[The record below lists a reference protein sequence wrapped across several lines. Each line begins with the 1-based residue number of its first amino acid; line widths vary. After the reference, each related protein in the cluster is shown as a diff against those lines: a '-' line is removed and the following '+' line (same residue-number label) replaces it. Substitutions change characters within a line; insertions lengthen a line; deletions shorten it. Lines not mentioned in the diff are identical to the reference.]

1 MRMDDFEASLD
12 MALDPGIRSYVLAL
26 REGGVETFESCQG
39 GEGHAFPVPT
49 VRFDGPVSAGFRAY
63 AVACERGLPVSELR
77 LVYPVNENKL
87 LTGPW
92 WQMTFITM
100 GLCDH

>member
-1 MRMDDFEASLD
+1 MTNTDDFEAGLD

-39 GEGHAFPVPT
+39 GEGHALPEPT
-49 VRFDGPVSAGFRAY
+49 VRFFGPLAAGFKAY
-63 AVACERGLPVSELR
+63 GVAVERGLPVSELR
-77 LVYPVNENKL
+77 LVYPVDESKL

-92 WQMTFITM
+92 WQMTFTTIAESK
-100 GLCDH
+100 